1 MYTDANVVGFE
12 KINAL
17 KGQLFDLEKKQG
29 ELLSE
34 VESLR
39 NIKQEQYKQLDN
51 LAQTKNYGA
60 KLRTVVDSIKVL

>member
-51 LAQTKNYGA
+51 LA
-60 KLRTVVDSIKVL
+60 